1 MKAGILSVPCST
13 KTAFLGGCQGV
24 QKKHCLT
31 IRRKFNAALRDSIYR
46 AP

>member
-24 QKKHCLT
+24 QKNT
-31 IRRKFNAALRDSIYR
+31 V
-46 AP
+46 

>member
-24 QKKHCLT
+24 QENT
-31 IRRKFNAALRDSIYR
+31 V
-46 AP
+46 

>member
-24 QKKHCLT
+24 QKHCLT